1 MEPQRRI
8 VYLDVPKKDI
18 DSDIRYE
25 RGMNIPDA
33 HRTDLSR
40 SKWSVQF
47 QNKNVTYTIN
57 QITENCNWQLG
68 KQQISFVDL
77 CEHI

>member
-1 MEPQRRI
+1 
-8 VYLDVPKKDI
+8 
-18 DSDIRYE
+18 
-25 RGMNIPDA
+25 MNIPDA
-33 HRTDLSR
+33 HMTDLSR

-47 QNKNVTYTIN
+47 QNKNVTYMIN